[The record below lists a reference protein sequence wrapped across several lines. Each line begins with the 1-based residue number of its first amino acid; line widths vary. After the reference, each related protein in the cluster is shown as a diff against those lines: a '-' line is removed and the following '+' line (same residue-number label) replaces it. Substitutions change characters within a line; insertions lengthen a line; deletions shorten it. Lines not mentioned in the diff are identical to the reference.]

1 MVMVVIEVM
10 RVMVVMVVMVVIE
23 VMRVMVVMVVIGVMD
38 SRPPLLISLCGIGRS
53 LGIWVGNGGG
63 V

>member
-1 MVMVVIEVM
+1 M
-10 RVMVVMVVMVVIE
+10 VMVVIE

>member
-1 MVMVVIEVM
+1 M
-10 RVMVVMVVMVVIE
+10 VMVVMVVIE

-53 LGIWVGNGGG
+53 LGIWVGSGGG